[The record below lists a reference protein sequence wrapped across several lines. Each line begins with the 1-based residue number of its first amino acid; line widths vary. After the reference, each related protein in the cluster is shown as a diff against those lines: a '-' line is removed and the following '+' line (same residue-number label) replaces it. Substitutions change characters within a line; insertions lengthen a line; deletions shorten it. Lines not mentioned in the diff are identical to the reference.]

1 VPLHWVGYLVVLA
14 ELAVLVTVIEA
25 LAARKGASIIGLSS
39 RGRRLLF
46 IASMG
51 FVVFTW
57 LVYLSRF
64 IVLDFTLKEVAEET
78 SYGMPL
84 FFRIGA
90 SWAGGT
96 GSIFLFSMILAAIGL
111 ALAAGRIDDRLI
123 AYHGG
128 IVLFGLLYVLLSGG
142 LERASGLPSGL
153 NPLLKSFWLY
163 PHPLATFT
171 SYAFIAA
178 AAVAYAAE
186 RRRAS
191 RIMAG
196 VGWILL
202 SLGLLLGGVWSYVTF
217 GWGGYWAWD
226 PVETSELLP
235 WLILTAYLHGMG
247 WLRDSDVMLYTSA
260 MSVFFAT
267 FMVRTGLSPLHS
279 FAGSTF
285 ADLLLLVPAAVFA
298 YPALKGLPRFFS
310 SLWRSLTSRKP
321 VRVALAAT
329 VLALGY
335 SHLVVFASLAVPAAI
350 HLAGMEASIPQ
361 GRSGVAYYHPLLY
374 PVLVVLMLA
383 TPLCMLEPATW
394 APYIAL
400 AAGTLFASVLMV
412 AMTVRGLLVWSPL
425 STTMTNAMI
434 SFALPLAAVAAAAAI
449 YSLFLNA
456 YRRRILNACRALIHI
471 GLAVLVIGIL
481 VSGPYAFKQE
491 YMVEVNLK
499 PGHAVDLGGGV
510 KVELLGYSYSLDTK
524 SYISPLSY
532 RNTLPVA
539 MAMQALAALSHIYSM
554 EQRALTVGYAKLKAH
569 GLAGLVDLEGKR
581 LHIPAKAFAITD
593 HTELHIE
600 MNITRIGLETF
611 GGGHAATVNAFPV
624 MVASMLIKARG
635 PLAVNISAGTP
646 LTLDFV
652 NPLVFKVDDYTIE
665 VSEAQLHFF
674 NIYQAMAQGSPT
686 PARIRSLGNNTYL
699 ASPVT
704 LIVTNG
710 WIKHG
715 NKTLGVPIQLSTDEA
730 MYLSVKSSEA
740 ALQRLFSN
748 PLVAELLKTGRL
760 QRIADEVMR
769 GRNLPLPE
777 KIPETA
783 VLHLKLRIIEHGR
796 SHDVD
801 ASIRFDANGELA
813 GIHGLVVKV
822 LPISIGPDNIYVAIY
837 PPTYPNQYGWH
848 DLLLYYLNKTLPG
861 IRDPAKR
868 LGILLAF
875 TAGYLVDVL
884 KQNQQGALQLLLQAA
899 ENLYNVTSHYH
910 SIITSEGLRIA
921 VKRIPMID
929 LVWAGALVM
938 MLGEAATL
946 IAVSASWRRRRGS

>member
-1 VPLHWVGYLVVLA
+1 MPLHWVGYLVVLA
-14 ELAVLVTVIEA
+14 ELTVLVAVVEA
-25 LAARKGASIIGLSS
+25 LAARKGVSVIGVGR

-46 IASMG
+46 AASMG
-51 FVVFTW
+51 FVVFAW

-64 IVLDFTLKEVAEET
+64 IVLDFTLREVAEET

-111 ALAAGRIDDRLI
+111 ALAAGRVDDRLI

-128 IVLFGLLYVLLSGG
+128 VVLFGLLYVLLSGG

-178 AAVAYAAE
+178 AAVAYAAG
-186 RRRAS
+186 RKRAS
-191 RIMAG
+191 RVMAG

-235 WLILTAYLHGMG
+235 WLILTAYLHGAG
-247 WLRDSDVMLYTSA
+247 WLRDSESMLYASA

-298 YPALKGLPRFFS
+298 YPALRGLPGLLS
-310 SLWRSLTSRKP
+310 SIWRSVTSRRP
-321 VRVALAAT
+321 VRVALALT

-374 PVLVVLMLA
+374 PVLVVLMIT
-383 TPLCMLEPATW
+383 TPLCMLEPSTW

-400 AAGTLFASVLMV
+400 ASGTVFASLLMV
-412 AMTVRGLLVWSPL
+412 ALTLRGVLVWSPL
-425 STTMTNAMI
+425 STAATNAMI
-434 SFALPLAAVAAAAAI
+434 SFGLPLAAVAAAAAL
-449 YSLFLNA
+449 YSLLLNA
-456 YRRRILNACRALIHI
+456 YRRRAVKACRALIHL
-471 GLAVLVIGIL
+471 GLAALVIGIL
-481 VSGPYAFKQE
+481 ISGPYAFKQE

-499 PGHAVDLGGGV
+499 PGQTVSLGGGV
-510 KVELLGYSYSLDTK
+510 RVELLGYRYSIDTK

-539 MAMQALAALSHIYSM
+539 MAMQAVAALSHIYGM
-554 EQRALTVGYAKLKAH
+554 EQRALTTGYAKLKEH
-569 GLAGLVDLEGKR
+569 GLAGLVDMEGEK
-581 LHIPAKAFAITD
+581 LHIPVKAFAVTD

-600 MNITRIGLETF
+600 ANITRVGLETF

-624 MVASMLIKARG
+624 IVASMLIKARG

-652 NPLVFKVDDYTIE
+652 NPLLFRVDGYTFE

-674 NIYQAMAQGSPT
+674 NIYQAMAEGSPR
-686 PARIRSLGNNTYL
+686 PARIKSLGNNTYL

-704 LIVTNG
+704 MIVTNG
-710 WIKHG
+710 WLKHG
-715 NKTLGVPIQLSTDEA
+715 NRTLSIPIQLSMDEA
-730 MYLSVKSSEA
+730 MYLSVKSSQA
-740 ALQRLFSN
+740 ALEKLFSN
-748 PLVAELLKTGRL
+748 PLIADLLKTGRL
-760 QRIADEVMR
+760 QRIAEEVMR

-783 VLHLKLRIIEHGR
+783 VLHLRLRIIEHGR
-796 SHDVD
+796 SHVVP
-801 ASIRFDANGELA
+801 ATIRFDANGELA

-822 LPISIGPDNIYVAIY
+822 LPISIGPDNVYIAIY

-848 DLLLYYLNKTLPG
+848 DLLLYYLNKTLPE

-875 TAGYLVDVL
+875 SAGYLVDAL
-884 KQNQQGALQLLLQAA
+884 KQNQQGGLQLLLDAA

-910 SIITSEGLRIA
+910 PIITVEGLRIA

-929 LVWAGALVM
+929 LVWAGAVVM
-938 MLGEAATL
+938 MVGEAATL
-946 IAVSASWRRRRGS
+946 IASAATRRRRG